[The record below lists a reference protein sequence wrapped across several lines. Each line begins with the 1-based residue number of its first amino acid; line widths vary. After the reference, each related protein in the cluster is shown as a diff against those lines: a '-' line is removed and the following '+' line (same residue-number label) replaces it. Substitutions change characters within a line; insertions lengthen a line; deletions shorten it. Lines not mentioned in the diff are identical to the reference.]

1 MSKDRTNTEKLYD
14 VIKKPIITEKS
25 VGATSL
31 GQYTFEVQKDASKI
45 EIAQAVEL
53 AFPGRKV
60 KKVRTVYMPSHSK
73 RMGYKF
79 GRTDSS
85 KKAIVTIEGD
95 PIEELVGAQRILGRA
110 PCERQRTQ
118 PSEDKSEW
126 QCNEMSGLSE

>member
-1 MSKDRTNTEKLYD
+1 MSKDRTNVEKLYD
-14 VIKKPIITEKS
+14 VIKRPIITEKS
-25 VGATSL
+25 MMATTL
-31 GQYTFEVQKDASKI
+31 GKYTFEVNKEATKV

-60 KKVRTVYMPSHSK
+60 KSVKTVYMPSHEK

-95 PIEELVGAQRILGRA
+95 PIEELTAI
-110 PCERQRTQ
+110 
-118 PSEDKSEW
+118 
-126 QCNEMSGLSE
+126 

>member
-1 MSKDRTNTEKLYD
+1 MSKERTNIEKLYD

-25 VGATSL
+25 MMATAE
-31 GQYTFEVQKDASKI
+31 GKYTFEVNMDATKV

-60 KKVRTVYMPSHSK
+60 KKVRTVYMPSHEK
-73 RMGYKF
+73 RMGLKH

-95 PIEELVGAQRILGRA
+95 PIEEIVGV
-110 PCERQRTQ
+110 
-118 PSEDKSEW
+118 
-126 QCNEMSGLSE
+126 

>member
-1 MSKDRTNTEKLYD
+1 MSKDRTNVEKLYD
-14 VIKKPIITEKS
+14 VIKRPIITEKS
-25 VGATSL
+25 MMATTL
-31 GQYTFEVQKDASKI
+31 GQYTFEVNKTATKV

-60 KKVRTVYMPSHSK
+60 KNVRTVYMPSHEK

-95 PIEELVGAQRILGRA
+95 PIKELVEI
-110 PCERQRTQ
+110 
-118 PSEDKSEW
+118 
-126 QCNEMSGLSE
+126 

>member
-1 MSKDRTNTEKLYD
+1 MTKRNIEKLYD

-25 VGATSL
+25 MMATAQ
-31 GQYTFEVQKDASKI
+31 GQYTFEVNMNATKV

-60 KKVRTVYMPSHSK
+60 KKVRTVYMPSHEK
-73 RMGYKF
+73 RMGLKF

-95 PIEELVGAQRILGRA
+95 PIEELTAI
-110 PCERQRTQ
+110 
-118 PSEDKSEW
+118 
-126 QCNEMSGLSE
+126 

>member
-1 MSKDRTNTEKLYD
+1 MARSNTEKLYD

-25 VGATSL
+25 VGATAL
-31 GQYTFEVQKDASKI
+31 GQYTFEVVQNATKV

-60 KKVRTVYMPSHSK
+60 KKVRTVYMPSHEK

-79 GRTDSS
+79 GRKDSS

-95 PIEELVGAQRILGRA
+95 PIEELIGA
-110 PCERQRTQ
+110 
-118 PSEDKSEW
+118 
-126 QCNEMSGLSE
+126 

>member
-1 MSKDRTNTEKLYD
+1 MSSKERLYEI
-14 VIKKPIITEKS
+14 IKKPIITEKS
-25 VGATSL
+25 MMATTM
-31 GQYTFEVQKDASKI
+31 GQYTFEVLEDATKV

-85 KKAIVTIEGD
+85 RKAIVTIEGD
-95 PIEELVGAQRILGRA
+95 PIEELIGA
-110 PCERQRTQ
+110 
-118 PSEDKSEW
+118 
-126 QCNEMSGLSE
+126 